1 MASQLDSFPG
11 RRRAQATSFPRRAD
25 DPVVLV
31 GRGVAETM
39 LVSYKA
45 LPFIFLAEWPKA
57 PVYVTGLHGRGF
69 EIPQSPYASFFV
81 YFPPDTG
88 RSPV

>member
-1 MASQLDSFPG
+1 MASQFDSSPG

-45 LPFIFLAEWPKA
+45 LALYFLGRVAWCFFGA
-57 PVYVTGLHGRGF
+57 PGDLK
-69 EIPQSPYASFFV
+69 S
-81 YFPPDTG
+81 
-88 RSPV
+88 